1 MIKLELSIAEVN
13 AVLQALGAGAY
24 NQVADLIT
32 KVREQAIPQ
41 VPAAQEAEKAAAE
54 AQNGVTTV
62 EAD

>member
-24 NQVADLIT
+24 NQVADLIA

-54 AQNGVTTV
+54 AANGVTTV
-62 EAD
+62 EAA